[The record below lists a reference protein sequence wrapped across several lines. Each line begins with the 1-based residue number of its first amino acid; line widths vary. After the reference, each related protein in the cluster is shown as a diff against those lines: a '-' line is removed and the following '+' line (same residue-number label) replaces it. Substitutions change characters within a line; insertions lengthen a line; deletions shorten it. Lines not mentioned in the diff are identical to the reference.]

1 MQERKQVTKVV
12 SLEENGMIYQV
23 YQVSFVCAA
32 LIKILS
38 TQLFI
43 TLVSNYNS
51 IPFLI
56 DINTACKII
65 IREIVKELY
74 LVIIMG

>member
-23 YQVSFVCAA
+23 YQVSLVCAA
-32 LIKILS
+32 LMKILS

-43 TLVSNYNS
+43 TLISNYNS
-51 IPFLI
+51 IPFLM

-74 LVIIMG
+74 LVIILG